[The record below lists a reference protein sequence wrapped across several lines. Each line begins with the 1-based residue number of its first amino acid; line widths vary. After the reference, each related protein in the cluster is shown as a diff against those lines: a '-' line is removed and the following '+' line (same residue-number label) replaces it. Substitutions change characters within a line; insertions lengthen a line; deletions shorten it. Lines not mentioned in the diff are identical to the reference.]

1 MSTAIFQDFLGES
14 DVPNGARV
22 PPHIA
27 IYILACMSYFRCPSS
42 LGSCEVYGHLGWR
55 LMMLRNVTKSDRDVM
70 LDTFE
75 NNCRQN
81 AAHRAANSCLIDV
94 SSRRPRRFLF
104 FECGFMMRSAHP
116 VLFCSF
122 MFIPYIYIYIYI
134 VFHS

>member
-1 MSTAIFQDFLGES
+1 
-14 DVPNGARV
+14 
-22 PPHIA
+22 
-27 IYILACMSYFRCPSS
+27 
-42 LGSCEVYGHLGWR
+42 
-55 LMMLRNVTKSDRDVM
+55 MLRNVTKSDRDVM

-122 MFIPYIYIYIYI
+122 MFIPYIYIYCVPFI
-134 VFHS
+134 VNRRDTPCSFCNKHAVA